1 MGKIIQVIE
10 QAGFKISN
18 LRMIKMSPQE
28 VVDMKQNMVNN
39 ELVQYMSSDMVIGID
54 LVRENAISVL

>member
-1 MGKIIQVIE
+1 
-10 QAGFKISN
+10 
-18 LRMIKMSPQE
+18 MSPQE

-39 ELVQYMSSDMVIGID
+39 EMVQYMSSDMVIGLD